1 MLTTLITALIT
12 ASPFPSLLNASSPVD
27 SDAGKRS
34 LGLSVGGLRLFS
46 TNAAEPDVITPITIE
61 GSYDV
66 GEATTLFLGVPIGVG
81 VVRLGAPTA
90 SGTGLVV
97 TTGGQFGVRHFFSS
111 EFVRPFIGAQVT
123 GIYVLS
129 RTPTLFAGPGVVA
142 GLETARFAESL
153 SIQLVSH
160 FDWFVALNGPQAFSV
175 GATLGVTTAF

>member
-1 MLTTLITALIT
+1 MLTTLITAIIA
-12 ASPFPSLLNASSPVD
+12 ASPFPSLLNASEPVD

-34 LGLSVGGLRLFS
+34 LGLSVGGLRLFT
-46 TNAAEPDVITPITIE
+46 TNATDPDVIAPVALE
-61 GSYDV
+61 GSSRV
-66 GEATTLFLGVPIGVG
+66 SEATVLFLRVPIGLG
-81 VVRLGAPTA
+81 VVRFGAPTT
-90 SGTGLVV
+90 SGAGLVV
-97 TTGGQFGVRHFFSS
+97 TTGGQFGVRHAFGT

-153 SIQLVSH
+153 SIQLLGH
-160 FDWFVALNGPQAFSV
+160 FDWFVVLNGPQAFSV

>member
-1 MLTTLITALIT
+1 MFTTLITAIIA
-12 ASPFPSLLNASSPVD
+12 ASPFPSLLSANAPVD
-27 SDAGKRS
+27 PAAGKRS
-34 LGLSVGGLRLFS
+34 LGLSIGGLRVFS
-46 TNAAEPDVITPITIE
+46 TNASEPDVIAPVTLE

-66 GEATTLFLGVPIGVG
+66 GETTALFLRVPIG
-81 VVRLGAPTA
+81 LGFIRFGTPTM
-90 SGTGLVV
+90 SGLVV
-97 TTGGQFGVRHFFSS
+97 TTGGQFGVRHVLGA

-160 FDWFVALNGPQAFSV
+160 FDWFVAINGPQVFSA